1 MKYLWLLLP
10 FVGLWVAAYIFGL
23 MSEVGYQWWTIP
35 TIITV
40 FITWMALLY
49 QGCTNAGIE

>member
-10 FVGLWVAAYIFGL
+10 FVGLWVAAFIFGL
-23 MSEVGYQWWTIP
+23 MSELGYQWWTIP

-40 FITWMALLY
+40 FIAWFALLY
-49 QGCTNAGIE
+49 AGFTQAEIE